1 MSGNAIG
8 APSRKLDEFEELVYE
23 YTARMGLG
31 SEGSEPVSTPYHMQ
45 QHYICKSMTLHF
57 PLHTTITHN
66 CPDESSAYLF
76 QKALGRRRPQL

>member
-31 SEGSEPVSTPYHMQ
+31 NEAVSNSVPHAMQ
-45 QHYICKSMTLHF
+45 QRYIHIIC
-57 PLHTTITHN
+57 I
-66 CPDESSAYLF
+66 
-76 QKALGRRRPQL
+76 